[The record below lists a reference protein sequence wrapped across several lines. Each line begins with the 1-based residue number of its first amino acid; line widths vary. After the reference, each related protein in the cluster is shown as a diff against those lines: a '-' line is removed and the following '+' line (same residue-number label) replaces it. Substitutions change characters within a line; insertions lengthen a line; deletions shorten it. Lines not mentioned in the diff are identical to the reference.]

1 VTKRILRIGRGVKM
15 RRARVKGICDQGLNG
30 MDINMKVELIQA
42 LIAIGLWPVKE
53 VLEEEVRS
61 LAGGKI

>member
-1 VTKRILRIGRGVKM
+1 MKRVLRIGRGVKV
-15 RRARVKGICDQGLNG
+15 RRARVKRICDQGLNG

-53 VLEEEVRS
+53 LLEEEVRS
-61 LAGGKI
+61 LAGEKI